1 MTEHG
6 ESAYPIRAVD
16 RVCDILDLAA
26 DSPNG
31 ISLIEAATGAH
42 IPKSTAF
49 RYLASLEARQY
60 IERDAGLGLYKLG
73 LAFRSTDSRGKERL
87 LSVAA
92 PIITSLRDQLG
103 ETVNLGVLDGGF
115 IVHELVAESPHM
127 MRLAAR
133 VGERGFIHSTA
144 LGRAICAELP
154 EDRVLAILKGKGMPS
169 LTASTITTEQGFLE
183 ELEKVRRDGYGED
196 DAENQEGGRCVGVIV
211 RGTRLKCGIS
221 VSAPAER
228 LPKVDVPKVA
238 RALREAAD
246 AITAE
251 LAAKPSLLA

>member
-31 ISLIEAATGAH
+31 LSLGEAATGAH

-60 IERDAGLGLYKLG
+60 IERDADSGLYKLG
-73 LAFRSTDSRGKERL
+73 IAFRSTDARGKERL
-87 LSVAA
+87 LSIAA
-92 PIITSLRDQLG
+92 PVVASLRDRLG
-103 ETVNLGVLDGGF
+103 ETINLGVLDGGF
-115 IVHELVAESPHM
+115 IVHELVAESPQM

-144 LGRAICAELP
+144 LGKAICAELP
-154 EDRVLAILKGKGMPS
+154 EDRVIAMLKAKGMPPR
-169 LTASTITTEQGFLE
+169 TATTITTEQGFLD

-196 DAENQEGGRCVGVIV
+196 DAENQESGRCVGVTIQ
-211 RGTRLKCGIS
+211 GTPLKCGIS
-221 VSAPAER
+221 VSAPADR
-228 LPKVDVPKVA
+228 LPQSEVPKVA
-238 RALREAAD
+238 RILRDAAD
-246 AITAE
+246 AIREELTAS
-251 LAAKPSLLA
+251 PSPLT